1 MAKFPMLTKMG
12 IENPEEISAYTLSQ
26 IDDSD
31 HLRISYSR
39 KKYSIRPIS
48 KRFVFGRFQN
58 TMVVDSGKPA
68 IENVNE
74 ISPQLLEAIAELDQI
89 VKSDQKAS
97 QSTASL
103 KQELARLEDEL
114 SSNLA
119 SVRSLLDSI
128 EKLKSSTG

>member
-1 MAKFPMLTKMG
+1 MG
-12 IENPEEISAYTLSQ
+12 IENPEEISVYTLSQ

-39 KKYSIRPIS
+39 KKYSMRPIS

-68 IENVNE
+68 TENVTE
-74 ISPQLLEAIAELDQI
+74 ISPQLLEAITELDQL
-89 VKSDQKAS
+89 VKSGQKAR
-97 QSTASL
+97 QSAESL
-103 KQELARLEDEL
+103 RQELARLEDEL
-114 SSNLA
+114 SSNMA
-119 SVRSLLDSI
+119 SIRSLLDSI